1 MMLALYTYSLPVRI
15 GFLLAAVLVLVLHC
29 YYLQVDKLIY
39 RVQNRRRQVLE
50 FTVLF
55 FILVLLLS
63 IDGINYQL
71 LDGMLTTNKYL
82 EARYISCLLLLGHS
96 LIWMQAQAGTWFL
109 AGAAVLALPALD
121 EFSPW
126 GLILVLGLL
135 FFRTMQGIPRAKADL
150 QQSLSLNSIK
160 EALDSLPTGVLFA
173 EREGEIIL
181 TNVVMLHFMQRYLGG
196 FFRDANSFWKRMQ
209 GLVSTPGLEI
219 IPVGDKILL
228 RVVQQQS
235 WLAAREEIHYGRHT
249 WVQFTVADVTEVD
262 GKAIA
267 LREHQQKLEQDSDRL
282 RYVLSNL
289 EAYRRQHVLTEV
301 KSQIHDL
308 LGQRITILQQIL
320 NNKNFYDYVTM
331 IPLIENVI
339 RDMRYHVLE
348 DPAQILKD
356 LVATYESIGIALTVE
371 GVLPGDRDTART
383 FVRIIR
389 EGATNAVRHGR
400 ANQIQI
406 LLGQLPGSW
415 TLQITDNGIPPLEEV
430 AWGTGLKGI
439 RSRVEHLG
447 GHCVIQSQPRFV
459 VAVTVPMPSVGMH
472 TEKGEGHD

>member
-1 MMLALYTYSLPVRI
+1 MLALYTYSLPVRI

-96 LIWMQAQAGTWFL
+96 LIWMQAQAGTWCL

-209 GLVSTPGLEI
+209 GLVST
-219 IPVGDKILL
+219 
-228 RVVQQQS
+228 
-235 WLAAREEIHYGRHT
+235 
-249 WVQFTVADVTEVD
+249 
-262 GKAIA
+262 
-267 LREHQQKLEQDSDRL
+267 
-282 RYVLSNL
+282 
-289 EAYRRQHVLTEV
+289 
-301 KSQIHDL
+301 
-308 LGQRITILQQIL
+308 
-320 NNKNFYDYVTM
+320 
-331 IPLIENVI
+331 
-339 RDMRYHVLE
+339 
-348 DPAQILKD
+348 
-356 LVATYESIGIALTVE
+356 
-371 GVLPGDRDTART
+371 
-383 FVRIIR
+383 
-389 EGATNAVRHGR
+389 
-400 ANQIQI
+400 
-406 LLGQLPGSW
+406 
-415 TLQITDNGIPPLEEV
+415 
-430 AWGTGLKGI
+430 TGWK
-439 RSRVEHLG
+439 
-447 GHCVIQSQPRFV
+447 
-459 VAVTVPMPSVGMH
+459 
-472 TEKGEGHD
+472 